1 MSTRLELWQDR
12 EIKFDVDKYQIKERP
27 GEKLLAYFDPVEDTK
42 GSFRSY
48 SHIPVGW
55 RLSWSDTQ
63 SRIFL
68 K

>member
-42 GSFRSY
+42 GRFRIY
-48 SHIPVGW
+48 SRIPV
-55 RLSWSDTQ
+55 
-63 SRIFL
+63 
-68 K
+68 

>member
-42 GSFRSY
+42 GNFRSY
-48 SHIPVGW
+48 SHIPV
-55 RLSWSDTQ
+55 
-63 SRIFL
+63 
-68 K
+68 

>member
-42 GSFRSY
+42 GSVRTY
-48 SHIPVGW
+48 SRIPVLW
-55 RLSWSDTQ
+55 CFS
-63 SRIFL
+63 
-68 K
+68 